1 MVTEQAWNVK
11 EIMEGRD
18 PPRVFCPKGHKE
30 LAPPMGR
37 SACPEKR
44 RLRSFISG
52 LSAVP
57 EIFPLLFIMKK
68 CYIIGRNS
76 NFLAI
81 NWS

>member
-1 MVTEQAWNVK
+1 MGVTSLSCSAK
-11 EIMEGRD
+11 RD
-18 PPRVFCPKGHKE
+18 RKRP
-30 LAPPMGR
+30 LLR
-37 SACPEKR
+37 SLGKKR
-44 RLRSFISG
+44 RLCSFISG

>member
-11 EIMEGRD
+11 KIMEGCD
-18 PPRVFCPKGHKE
+18 PPRVFCPKGHKK

-44 RLRSFISG
+44 RLCSFIS
-52 LSAVP
+52 P

>member
-11 EIMEGRD
+11 KIMEGCD

-30 LAPPMGR
+30 LAPPMDR
-37 SACPEKR
+37 SAYPEKR
-44 RLRSFISG
+44 RLCSFIS
-52 LSAVP
+52 P